1 MEMDW
6 KTWIPKE
13 KAVLCFV
20 IQNGQILLIHK
31 KRGFGA
37 GKINGPGG
45 RIDPGETAL
54 QAAIR
59 ETQEEI
65 GITPKEVE
73 HFGELHFQFKDGYS
87 LQCGVFRAENFEGEL
102 IETDEAL
109 AFWCQQEEVP
119 YDRMWQ
125 DDALWL
131 PLVLQKQKFEG
142 YFLFEGEKL
151 LSKQINLLDV
161 V

>member
-1 MEMDW
+1 MNFDW
-6 KTWIPKE
+6 SCWKPKE

-20 IQNGQILLIHK
+20 VQGDEVLLIHK

-65 GITPKEVE
+65 GIVPQQID
-73 HFGELHFQFKDGYS
+73 HIGELFFQFHDGYA
-87 LQCGVFRAENFEGEL
+87 LQCGVFRADGYEGEL

-109 AFWCQQEEVP
+109 AFWCAIGEVP
-119 YDRMWQ
+119 YHRMWA
-125 DDALWL
+125 DDAHWL
-131 PLVLQKQKFEG
+131 PLVFQRQKFEG
-142 YFLFEGEKL
+142 YFVFDRETL
-151 LSKQINLLDV
+151 LSKRLDLKS
-161 V
+161 